1 MGKGGTL
8 VLGVTLK
15 WGADEETETGV
26 IEHTIARVVAGRTGF
41 LLGCLPALFH
51 PGKDLL
57 GQGRVGGQGGGRRRC
72 G

>member
-8 VLGVTLK
+8 VRGV
-15 WGADEETETGV
+15 DEEEETGV
-26 IEHTIARVVAGRTGF
+26 MEHTVARVVAGGTGF

-57 GQGRVGGQGGGRRRC
+57 GQGRVGGQGGGRGRC